1 MTISYSGEPSD
12 EVIIM
17 SSAISTS
24 TAGTTKKE
32 LYCVTQSHIH
42 LSASS
47 NSVGTNSVMEVVAS

>member
-32 LYCVTQSHIH
+32 FYWVTQSRIH
-42 LSASS
+42 LSAGS
-47 NSVGTNSVMEVVAS
+47 NPVCTNSVVEVMAS